1 MRAKRATRCA
11 WCHLFGDPTRTLLGV
26 LPVPRRPP
34 SEPRPS
40 TRFIAVLGAGVAT
53 VSPFLS
59 RPKETALSSGHHRA
73 GALRSPV
80 HPRSG
85 AVAPLNPRPVFGTG
99 FDQGETS
106 LSPWIPMTGCSSR
119 PWTLRPA
126 FRRRWT
132 TGGSL
137 AIPRAPCDRPRAGRS
152 PARKARGTM
161 LLCTATVSP

>member
-34 SEPRPS
+34 LEPRPS

-119 PWTLRPA
+119 PLDPA
-126 FRRRWT
+126 
-132 TGGSL
+132 TGVSPPVDDRGFSRD
-137 AIPRAPCDRPRAGRS
+137 PPDPCDRPCAGRS
-152 PARKARGTM
+152 AARKARGAERAGA
-161 LLCTATVSP
+161 ATVSP